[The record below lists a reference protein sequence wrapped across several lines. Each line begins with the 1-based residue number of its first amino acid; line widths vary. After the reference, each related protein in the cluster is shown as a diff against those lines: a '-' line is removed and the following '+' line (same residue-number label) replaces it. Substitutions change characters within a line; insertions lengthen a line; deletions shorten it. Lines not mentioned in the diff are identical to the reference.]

1 MLTVFKFCTYYL
13 GDLPMKFLHLADLHL
28 GKRVN
33 GFDLLEDQ
41 RYILEQILALCDSNK
56 VDAVVLAGDIY
67 DAPVPPAA
75 ACTLLDWFL
84 TQLAA
89 RRIAVLAVS
98 GNHDSA
104 ERLDYAAG
112 LLANQNVYIAGQF
125 RGAPRQI
132 VLNDRFG
139 PVEFTL
145 LPFVRAATV
154 RHYMPEAD
162 LPDYDSAV
170 AAALSACAP
179 SAERRVLVAHQM
191 VVAGLCPPQLSG
203 SETAPLTV
211 GTVDSVDAAHFAGFS
226 YTALGHIHRAQRVGS
241 DTVRYAGA
249 PLCYHLDECGME
261 KSATLVRLGRR
272 GVDGIDTLPQLIAQ
286 KLQKH
291 KRVLVE
297 PAQRPVIVENIPI
310 RRESEFRAWLPI
322 MYGCD
327 NFCTYCIVPY
337 VRGREKSRKPGDI
350 LAEFKS
356 LVEAGY
362 KEITLLGQNV
372 NSYGKGLEEQ
382 VDFADLLNLLC
393 TVPGDYHIRFMTS
406 HPKDASF
413 KLIDTIAAQPKICKH
428 LHLPVQC
435 GSDRLLVQM
444 NRHYTVEHYLELI
457 EYARKKVPGITF
469 SSDIIVGF
477 PGETEEDFQKTLE
490 LVQKVGYMQLFTF
503 IYSKRTGTKA
513 ADMPDPTPRKE
524 KTDRMTRLLK
534 VQDDIAMA
542 LVKAQVGQTVRVL
555 VEGYGRNEGTLSGRL
570 DNNLT
575 VEFKADPA
583 LMGSYA
589 MVRLTGARATVLLG
603 ELVE

>member
-1 MLTVFKFCTYYL
+1 MRCCPKGVSIDGACPPMLTVFKFCTYYL

-211 GTVDSVDAAHFAGFS
+211 GTVDSVDTAHFSGFS

-272 GVDGIDTLPQLIAQ
+272 GVDGIDTLPLHPRRAMRHIVGPLA
-286 KLQKH
+286 K
-291 KRVLVE
+291 LVE
-297 PAQRPVIVENIPI
+297 HPA
-310 RRESEFRAWLPI
+310 
-322 MYGCD
+322 D
-327 NFCTYCIVPY
+327 T
-337 VRGREKSRKPGDI
+337 
-350 LAEFKS
+350 
-356 LVEAGY
+356 
-362 KEITLLGQNV
+362 
-372 NSYGKGLEEQ
+372 
-382 VDFADLLNLLC
+382 
-393 TVPGDYHIRFMTS
+393 GDYIW
-406 HPKDASF
+406 A
-413 KLIDTIAAQPKICKH
+413 
-428 LHLPVQC
+428 
-435 GSDRLLVQM
+435 
-444 NRHYTVEHYLELI
+444 
-457 EYARKKVPGITF
+457 
-469 SSDIIVGF
+469 
-477 PGETEEDFQKTLE
+477 TL
-490 LVQKVGYMQLFTF
+490 T
-503 IYSKRTGTKA
+503 
-513 ADMPDPTPRKE
+513 DPTPQP
-524 KTDRMTRLLK
+524 D
-534 VQDDIAMA
+534 AMA
-542 LVKAQVGQTVRVL
+542 MLRTA
-555 VEGYGRNEGTLSGRL
+555 YPNAMRL
-570 DNNLT
+570 DYRPQGAEILPADTAQSVRGKPFASLFEDFFTQMNGRPLT
-575 VEFKADPA
+575 VEE
-583 LMGSYA
+583 
-589 MVRLTGARATVLLG
+589 ARAVKALR
-603 ELVE
+603 EEASK